1 MGTSELQLQLQDSG
15 KMHPV
20 RIDNLPHDTL
30 FSVLV
35 SPLKYCSKD
44 VCDVGKVGRE
54 YSVCALSSQ
63 EEVCRTAECL
73 PVEVKVMDRITGHC
87 EFKSQGEYGHAFL
100 PNQVLEFW
108 TQALDFT
115 YLVSSSSVFRGLGRY
130 WGVTVG
136 CAGLH
141 SRCVQCERRERERR
155 GGREEDTC
163 WED

>member
-35 SPLKYCSKD
+35 SPLNYCSKD
-44 VCDVGKVGRE
+44 VCVTGEVGRKC
-54 YSVCALSSQ
+54 SVYVLSPQ

-73 PVEVKVMDRITGHC
+73 PVEVKVLDRVSGQC
-87 EFKSQGEYGHAFL
+87 EFKSQGEYGQAFL

-115 YLVSSSSVFRGLGRY
+115 YLVSSCSVFWGLGRY
-130 WGVTVG
+130 SVLWGG
-136 CAGLH
+136 CWLCRP
-141 SRCVQCERRERERR
+141 S
-155 GGREEDTC
+155 
-163 WED
+163 